1 MAAMEVKSV
10 KWEKNI
16 CDNLDDME
24 LRKMSLD
31 IIIDER
37 GDWKNYI
44 NEDDGIAV
52 SNDNKDE

>member
-1 MAAMEVKSV
+1 MA
-10 KWEKNI
+10 
-16 CDNLDDME
+16 

-52 SNDNKDE
+52 SNDNKDEKMAE